1 MSRRYILHVQKK
13 HSTKTESELAELKA
27 KYENGVPVEILDHLS
42 EKLAKVWTS
51 DDDGEARIAE

>member
-27 KYENGVPVEILDHLS
+27 KYKNGVPVEILDHLS
-42 EKLAKVWTS
+42 EKLAKVWTA
-51 DDDGEARIAE
+51 DDDGEARVIE